1 MTLLKLFEMTDWRED
16 WQTIDDVDFAFEERE
31 DVLFIFFQGSS
42 QSTDWLRNFMFAKK
56 PYKGMD
62 IPYRVHRGFLEAWKK
77 VEDIVIEKV
86 NSKEWKKIIV
96 SGYSHGAALAAF
108 CHECCWYHSKGKK
121 TKVIGFGFEAP
132 RIYAGFKVKKEL
144 LERWSNF
151 YVIRNDKDIVTHC
164 PPYLFGYTHVGNII
178 HIGRYHQYGIIK
190 SHFQENIRKSLL
202 EDVDLLS
209 FDEK

>member
-42 QSTDWLRNFMFAKK
+42 QTTDWLRNFMFAKK

-77 VEDIVIEKV
+77 VEDIVIEKI

-108 CHECCWYHSKGKK
+108 CHECCWYHSKEKK

-164 PPYLFGYTHVGNII
+164 PPYLFGYTHVGNIV

-190 SHFQENIRKSLL
+190 SHFQQNIRQSLL